1 MNRKAKIERKTKET
15 DITISLNLDGEG
27 ESSVD
32 TTLPFLDHML
42 TLFSRH
48 GLMDLQVKGG
58 GDTQV
63 DYHHLIEDTGIA
75 LGEAIKKAVGDKTG
89 IERYGSAFVPMDE
102 TLAEVHIDLSGRP
115 YLVYE
120 VKTNGTLKDL
130 DPSLFEDFFRAL
142 SNHAMLNLHIIVRYG
157 RDAHHVIEAVF
168 KAFARALARAVS
180 INPKV
185 KGLPTTKGTL

>member
-15 DITISLNLDGEG
+15 DITLSLNLDGTG
-27 ESSVD
+27 ESSID
-32 TTLPFLDHML
+32 TSLPFLDHML
-42 TLFSRH
+42 TLMARH
-48 GLMDLQVKGG
+48 GRMDLQVRGS

-75 LGEAIKKAVGDKTG
+75 IGEALRKTLEDKTG

-115 YLVYE
+115 FLVYK
-120 VKTNGTLKDL
+120 VKTNGTIKDL

-168 KAFARALARAVS
+168 KAFARALAEAVS

-185 KGLPTTKGTL
+185 KGLPTTKGSL